1 MAARPDPLL
10 VLLGT
15 QIRRVR
21 ESRGISQENFA
32 LEAGLAR
39 SYYSGI
45 ERGRRNVAALN
56 LMRIA
61 EALRCE
67 VGEIFP
73 SARELRQAAPKGRRG
88 SRAGDK

>member
-1 MAARPDPLL
+1 MSGRVHPRLAA
-10 VLLGT
+10 LGRR
-15 QIRRVR
+15 IREAR
-21 ESRGISQENFA
+21 EARGISQEDFA

-61 EALRCE
+61 AALNCE
-67 VGEIFP
+67 VGELFP
-73 SARELRQAAPKGRRG
+73 RVKELRRL
-88 SRAGDK
+88 D

>member
-1 MAARPDPLL
+1 MSKGVHPRL
-10 VLLGT
+10 VALG
-15 QIRRVR
+15 QRIREVR
-21 ESRGISQENFA
+21 ESRGISQEDFA

-61 EALRCE
+61 AALNCE
-67 VGEIFP
+67 VGDLFP
-73 SARELRQAAPKGRRG
+73 RVRELRRLE
-88 SRAGDK
+88 

>member
-1 MAARPDPLL
+1 MPGRLDPRLA
-10 VLLGT
+10 LLGKR
-15 QIRRVR
+15 IREVR

-45 ERGRRNVAALN
+45 ERGQRNVAALN

-61 EALRCE
+61 AALNCE
-67 VGEIFP
+67 VGDLFP
-73 SARELRQAAPKGRRG
+73 KTKELRRVT
-88 SRAGDK
+88 